1 MPEFTSRRGSPLPF
15 RHAPSTDPREH
26 GTVIEVSSCRHP
38 ICELIGDAACSI
50 ASGRSRGCTPGL
62 AARTID
68 PAVFDEVRAL
78 LAAIATGDRDAAIR
92 LAAIVRREARDDRN
106 LLAQAR
112 TDEPELAAPLAEL
125 LVRR

>member
-1 MPEFTSRRGSPLPF
+1 MSR
-15 RHAPSTDPREH
+15 
-26 GTVIEVSSCRHP
+26 CRHRL
-38 ICELIGDAACSI
+38 CELIGGDACSI

-62 AARTID
+62 AAKTID
-68 PAVFDEVRAL
+68 PAVFDEVRVL
-78 LAAIATGDRDAAIR
+78 LAAVATGDRDAAIR

-112 TDEPELAAPLAEL
+112 DDEPELATQLAAL